1 MRITKAKKATH
12 SMFVST
18 STIARSMSGFSSKSS
33 VSFGVKSL
41 HGSHLKRQ
49 CELTSILALI
59 IRSNLVLRINDNTN
73 HSA

>member
-1 MRITKAKKATH
+1 MRITKATH

-41 HGSHLKRQ
+41 HGSHLKTIKISKL
-49 CELTSILALI
+49 EAF
-59 IRSNLVLRINDNTN
+59 
-73 HSA
+73 